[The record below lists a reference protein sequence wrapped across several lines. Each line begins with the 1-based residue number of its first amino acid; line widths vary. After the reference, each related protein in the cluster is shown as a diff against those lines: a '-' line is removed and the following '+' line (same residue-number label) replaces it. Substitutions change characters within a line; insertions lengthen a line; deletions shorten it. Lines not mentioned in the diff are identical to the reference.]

1 MDRPMS
7 SQERWKAPWF
17 AVGSVGQR
25 SSRTSTVVT
34 WRSAF
39 RARTDRHGMRCPS
52 STSAPACGPTRAP
65 GRLRTACWRSSS
77 GIGSAVPTRIDRG
90 RGAVTAEITD
100 EERGHLRAMMGRFA
114 TGVSVV
120 SARTGP
126 FLAGMTANAIASV
139 SIEPPLMLASVTH
152 KSETHRA
159 IIESHAFA
167 VSVLAADQRD
177 VAECFAQPITAAK
190 LRRFCDAPWHEAE
203 TGSPIL
209 DGAIAFF
216 D

>member
-1 MDRPMS
+1 VS
-7 SQERWKAPWF
+7 
-17 AVGSVGQR
+17 
-25 SSRTSTVVT
+25 
-34 WRSAF
+34 
-39 RARTDRHGMRCPS
+39 
-52 STSAPACGPTRAP
+52 
-65 GRLRTACWRSSS
+65 
-77 GIGSAVPTRIDRG
+77 TRIDRG
-90 RGAVTAEITD
+90 QGAVTVEITD
-100 EERGHLRAMMGRFA
+100 EERSHLRAMMGRFA
-114 TGVSVV
+114 TGVTVV
-120 SARTGP
+120 AARTGP
-126 FLAGMTANAIASV
+126 LLAAMTANAIASV

-167 VSVLAADQRD
+167 VSVLAASQRD

-216 D
+216 DCRLVGRHPAGDHTIFVGEIVSAGYEENADPLLYYGSRYRRLAPGESIEAEA